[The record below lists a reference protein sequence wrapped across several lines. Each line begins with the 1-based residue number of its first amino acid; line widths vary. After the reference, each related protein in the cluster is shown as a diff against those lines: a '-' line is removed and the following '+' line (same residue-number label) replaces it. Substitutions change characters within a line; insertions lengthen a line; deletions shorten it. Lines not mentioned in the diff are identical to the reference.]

1 MRYPVDVTD
10 NQGNQS
16 RASQN
21 VNIVI
26 SEQQEQGQ
34 QEQGQQEQG
43 QQEQGQQEQE
53 DDSSPWGA
61 EF

>member
-34 QEQGQQEQG
+34 QEQGQQEQ
-43 QQEQGQQEQE
+43 E